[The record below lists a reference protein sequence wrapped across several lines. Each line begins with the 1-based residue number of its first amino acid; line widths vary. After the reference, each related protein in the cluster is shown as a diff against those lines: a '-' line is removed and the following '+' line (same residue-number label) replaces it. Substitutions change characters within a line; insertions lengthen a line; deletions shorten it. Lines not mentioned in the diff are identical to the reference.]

1 MKIVDIAQEIYL
13 ELGQPADLSIAAIS
27 YWLRSNIGVLNNK
40 INKDIIIDDS
50 NLELD
55 PSLGEAEKSIYK
67 KIYDCYYYDLKLK
80 QTLGAVSI
88 DSVLEVTDGGG
99 RVMKLNKNET
109 SKIYLQAKK
118 DSVQELEMMVSSY
131 KINDVGPLQVAGDD
145 TVAGMYSKDWLRV
158 RNRFD

>member
-1 MKIVDIAQEIYL
+1 MKIVEIAQEIYL
-13 ELGQPADLSIAAIS
+13 ELGQPTDLSIAAIS

-40 INKDIIIDDS
+40 INKDIIIDDC

-99 RVMKLNKNET
+99 TIRKLNKNET

-118 DSVQELEMMVSSY
+118 DSVQELEMMISSY

-145 TVAGMYSKDWLRV
+145 TVEGWYSNDESRSSV
-158 RNRFD
+158 

>member
-145 TVAGMYSKDWLRV
+145 TVAGMYSKDWFRV